1 MHKDRTLSQNNRS
14 NNYPIRSFDKEA
26 VYRNNKTKRRG
37 GGEGRKE
44 ERNNLEM
51 YLIICKVA
59 DIEMQSRTTVSW
71 KGKERTIG
79 EIKSSPLRVARPL
92 ALPGGQSCRYVPAAI
107 VEHAWIP
114 T

>member
-26 VYRNNKTKRRG
+26 AIHRNEIKRR
-37 GGEGRKE
+37 ERKE

-59 DIEMQSRTTVSW
+59 DIEMQSRTTVSR
-71 KGKERTIG
+71 KRTSERS
-79 EIKSSPLRVARPL
+79 E
-92 ALPGGQSCRYVPAAI
+92 
-107 VEHAWIP
+107 
-114 T
+114 